1 MDEMRVSIRA
11 QLERL
16 ASLEQHSQAI
26 DGSIHRERDLVDIML
41 GVSPAAYLS
50 RMRAEREAIARNRS
64 AAEGDLAVLQT
75 QATQAFGE
83 LRAIEGAAERHR
95 DDRARVKATAE
106 QGQLDD
112 FSAAQ
117 FARMHAEKRRSSAR

>member
-1 MDEMRVSIRA
+1 
-11 QLERL
+11 
-16 ASLEQHSQAI
+16 
-26 DGSIHRERDLVDIML
+26 
-41 GVSPAAYLS
+41 
-50 RMRAEREAIARNRS
+50 
-64 AAEGDLAVLQT
+64 
-75 QATQAFGE
+75 